1 MISRKSS
8 KNLVNSHISLHLGTI
23 LLQWI
28 IAYNTKLAWFHY
40 TMFVQAKWLLSNGYT
55 LVLCWNIVATAE

>member
-8 KNLVNSHISLHLGTI
+8 KNLVNSHTSLHLGTI

-55 LVLCWNIVATAE
+55 LVLCWNIMATAE